1 MKLHFPIPRALFIN
15 EYCTQSH
22 IKKEEC
28 LIMQRQ
34 KLVINGERLKMTL
47 EQFANF
53 GRTENNGVTRLSLS
67 KEDVRVRDYFRSC
80 CEELGLTVTVD
91 DMGCMYA
98 TLAGSEDKPPI
109 LIGSHL
115 DSVKKG
121 GRFDGVLGVVA
132 GLEVVRTLVEN
143 QIKPQIPITIVNFTN
158 EEGARFEPSMMAS
171 GVLSGKFDKEV
182 MLKKADSDGV
192 TFGEALRAS
201 GYEGEAENRLKE
213 ASALLELHIEQGPIL
228 EKEAL
233 SIGVVECV
241 VGMACYEIEV
251 TGESDHAGTTPMNM
265 RKDALFAT
273 NNLINEIRT
282 RLGVLDED
290 LVFTIGRVNVY
301 PSIHTVIPN
310 KVVFTLEA
318 RHKDMEIVQTVKNI
332 IEALPNLTTLNEG
345 CEVKTTKLWERDTV
359 WFEPEICQ
367 LLEKSAQSLGYS
379 NRRMVSGA
387 GHDAQFIASFVPTA
401 MLFVPSINGKSHCE
415 EELTTWED
423 CEKGIN
429 VLLDT
434 VLTML
439 AK

>member
-1 MKLHFPIPRALFIN
+1 
-15 EYCTQSH
+15 
-22 IKKEEC
+22 
-28 LIMQRQ
+28 MQRQ
-34 KLVINGERLKMTL
+34 KFLINGERLKNEL
-47 EQFANF
+47 ERFANF

-67 KEDVRVRDYFRSC
+67 EEDRLARDFFRSC
-80 CEELGLTVTVD
+80 CEELGLVVKVD

-98 TLAGSEDKPPI
+98 TLEGVEDKPPI

-121 GRFDGVLGVVA
+121 GRFDGVLGVLA

-143 QIKPQIPITIVNFTN
+143 NIKPQIPITIVNFTN

-171 GVLSGKFDKEV
+171 GVLSGKFDKNT
-182 MLKKADSDGV
+182 MLKKKDSTGI
-192 TFGEALRAS
+192 TFEEALKS
-201 GYEGEAENRLKE
+201 IGYEGEVENRLTE
-213 ASALLELHIEQGPIL
+213 GTAFLELHIEQGPIL

-241 VGMACYEIEV
+241 VGMACYDIEI
-251 TGESDHAGTTPMNM
+251 TGESDHAGTTPMSM
-265 RKDALFAT
+265 RKDALFAA

-282 RLGVLDED
+282 VLGRLDEE

-310 KVVFTLEA
+310 KVVFSLEA
-318 RHKDMEIVQTVKNI
+318 RHKNPDIVTTFKNFV
-332 IEALPNLTTLNEG
+332 EGLPNLGLNEG

-359 WFEPEICQ
+359 WFDPEIVTQ
-367 LLEKSAQSLGYS
+367 LETSSVSLGYS

-387 GHDAQFIASFVPTA
+387 GHDAQFIASLVPTA
-401 MLFVPSINGKSHCE
+401 MLFVPSVNGKSHCE
-415 EELTTWED
+415 EELTSWEE
-423 CEKGIN
+423 CEKGVN

-434 VLTML
+434 VLAL
-439 AK
+439 LSK